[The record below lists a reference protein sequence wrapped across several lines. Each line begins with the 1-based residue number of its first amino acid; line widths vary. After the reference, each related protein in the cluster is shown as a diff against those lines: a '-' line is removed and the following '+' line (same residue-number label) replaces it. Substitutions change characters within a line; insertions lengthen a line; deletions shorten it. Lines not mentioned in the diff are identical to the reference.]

1 MVTAAATRIATRRVD
16 LRPLLDGRAL
26 PSADRARPAHDSRP
40 LRSTR
45 PAHGRGW
52 STHDDDDDA
61 EGWRPKYRRIP
72 FIGPIAVLV
81 VIASI
86 VVGWQRFFHPAVPAP
101 LKAWVD
107 HGAGVDFAP
116 SDASFRVRLP
126 SSPTVETVR
135 VTVAA
140 GIEGIAHVATSFAG
154 DFEVDVVWFAVP
166 DGTLDVAGS
175 DPLTTAGGL
184 AGRAGGFRVVV
195 PEATHHAKW
204 PALDAEIE
212 HRGHD
217 GDALVVVRGSEI
229 YAVVISG
236 PHDVTT
242 AYAHLRRVF
251 EVH

>member
-1 MVTAAATRIATRRVD
+1 MGAT
-16 LRPLLDGRAL
+16 G
-26 PSADRARPAHDSRP
+26 
-40 LRSTR
+40 
-45 PAHGRGW
+45 GRGW
-52 STHDDDDDA
+52 TGADDGTDGA
-61 EGWRPKYRRIP
+61 RRKRFGIP
-72 FIGPIAVLV
+72 IVGPIAVLV

-86 VVGWQRFFHPAVPAP
+86 VVGWQRFFHPPVPAP
-101 LKAWVD
+101 LTAWVE

-116 SDASFRVRLP
+116 PDAAFRVNLP
-126 SSPTVETVR
+126 STPTVQTVR
-135 VTVAA
+135 VTLAA
-140 GIEGIAHVATSFAG
+140 GIEGTARVATSFAG

-166 DGTLDVAGS
+166 NGTLDVAGS
-175 DPLTTAGGL
+175 DPVTTAGEI
-184 AGRAGGFRVVV
+184 AGRAGNFRVAV
-195 PEATHHAKW
+195 PEATHHAKL

-212 HRGHD
+212 HGGHD